1 MHINVHG
8 YLSWILEKP
17 SGSADP
23 VQSIHTCILIIL
35 KRKEVESGV
44 GENESA
50 VFEVFKCGKNA
61 VLISGCRVIWM
72 RISTM
77 SIMMTYIIGEILK
90 IYYKEKILNSIFK
103 NELPVG
109 NIN

>member
-1 MHINVHG
+1 M
-8 YLSWILEKP
+8 
-17 SGSADP
+17 
-23 VQSIHTCILIIL
+23 
-35 KRKEVESGV
+35 ESGV

-61 VLISGCRVIWM
+61 VLISGYRVIWM
-72 RISTM
+72 RIST